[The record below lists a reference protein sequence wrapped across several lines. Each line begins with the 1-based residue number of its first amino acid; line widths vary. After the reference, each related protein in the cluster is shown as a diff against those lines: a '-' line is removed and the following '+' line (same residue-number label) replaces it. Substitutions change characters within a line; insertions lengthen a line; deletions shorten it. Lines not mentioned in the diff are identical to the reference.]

1 MTDTTL
7 VIETEDGE
15 RFVADILDFEFEVDV
30 QQYGGGVA
38 SKEFEEH
45 RYEVGALINAET
57 GEEH

>member
-15 RFVADILDFEFEVDV
+15 RFVADIKDFEFEVDV
-30 QQYGGGVA
+30 QQYGSTA
-38 SKEFEEH
+38 TKEFEEH